1 MKTDKIELI
10 NQGSYG
16 CIYHPG
22 LTCKGTLGNTRF
34 ITKIQKRRDN
44 SDKETQIG
52 KKIKKIKHYQNYF
65 APVLNSCPI
74 NISTIDNKELKKCEF
89 VANKPKD
96 TYMSNRIKYIGTE
109 TLADYLLRIFQNN
122 PNQFLSI
129 LVDSY
134 LYLLTSL
141 TLLNDIKIV
150 HMDLK
155 ENNIVV
161 DSITEKPIIIDFGMS
176 FDTTEIQSC
185 TMTDNKNNTMK
196 ECENIKNIF
205 FVYGSDYAPWCI
217 EISMIT
223 YINEI
228 QNLDEIVTQKQLEFI
243 INDYLKTN
251 PVLQYITPIEASE
264 YHKALMTY
272 VTPMIGKNWK
282 DLVTKLTESI
292 DTWDNYAI
300 AIIILQIIHN
310 MDIAE
315 LKPIIDILKTVI
327 LSVPDKR
334 INANETKIK
343 VTQSVIKMTKTKGLL
358 DKIHKKSKDKD
369 FIEKQIN
376 NNKNSKLAI
385 LRREEY
391 MNQKLFK

>member
-1 MKTDKIELI
+1 MRSDKIELI

-22 LTCKGTLGNTRF
+22 LTCKGKLGNTRF

-44 SDKETQIG
+44 SDKETKIG
-52 KKIKKIKHYQNYF
+52 KTIKKIKQYQNYF

-89 VANKPKD
+89 VADKPKD

-122 PNQFLSI
+122 PKLFLSI

-134 LYLLTSL
+134 LHLLTSL
-141 TLLNDIKIV
+141 TLLNDNKIV

-161 DSITEKPIIIDFGMS
+161 DSITEKPILIDFGMS

-185 TMTDNKNNTMK
+185 TMTNDKNNTIK
-196 ECENIKNIF
+196 ECENIKDIF

-217 EISMIT
+217 EISIIS

-228 QNLDEIVTQKQLEFI
+228 KNTDTLVTQKQLEFI

-251 PVLQYITPIEASE
+251 PVFQYVTPSEATS
-264 YHKALMTY
+264 YHKAIVTY
-272 VTPMIGKNWK
+272 VTPMIGKTWK
-282 DLVTKLTESI
+282 ELVTKLTESI
-292 DTWDNYAI
+292 DTWDNYAVATI
-300 AIIILQIIHN
+300 MLQIIHN
-310 MDIAE
+310 MDIQ
-315 LKPIIDILKTVI
+315 PIIDTLKSVI
-327 LSVPDKR
+327 LSIPDKR
-334 INANETKIK
+334 MNALETKVKI
-343 VTQSVIKMTKTKGLL
+343 TQSVNKITRTKGLL
-358 DKIHKKSKDKD
+358 DKIHQKSKDKD
-369 FIEKQIN
+369 FIEEQMN
-376 NNKNSKLAI
+376 NNKNSKLAV
-385 LRREEY
+385 LKRDEY
-391 MNQKLFK
+391 MNQKLFKQ